1 MIQRIQTLFLI
12 LALMFLSLMFAFPYA
27 TFIDPEAVSYVF
39 DFSGIYGQ
47 QDANMVINI
56 LPLQI
61 LIIMVPVLS
70 LVSIFLFKNRML
82 QMRLCVFNMLL
93 IVGMLILMAYYIFY
107 IKGELSA
114 QVYYKV
120 TLLFPFISVIFTWL
134 AFRSIRR
141 DELLIRSIDR
151 IR

>member
-12 LALMFLSLMFAFPYA
+12 LAFMFLSLVFFFPYA
-27 TFIDPEAVSYVF
+27 TFIDPQAVSYTF
-39 DFSGIYGQ
+39 DISGIYSQ
-47 QDANMVINI
+47 EETNLVINI

-61 LIIMVPVLS
+61 LIAVVPAIS
-70 LVSIFLFKNRML
+70 LVSIFLYKNRIL

-93 IVGMLILMAYYIFY
+93 MAGMLILMAYYIFY

-120 TLLFPFISVIFTWL
+120 TLLFPLISMIFTWL
-134 AFRSIRR
+134 AFRSIRK
-141 DELLIRSIDR
+141 DELLIRSVER

>member
-12 LALMFLSLMFAFPYA
+12 LAFMFLSLMFFSPYA
-27 TFIDPEAVSYVF
+27 TFIDPQAVFYIF

-47 QDANMVINI
+47 EDANMVINI

-61 LIIMVPVLS
+61 LITVVPAIS
-70 LVSIFLFKNRML
+70 LVTVFLFKNRIL

-93 IVGMLILMAYYIFY
+93 MIGMLILMAYYIFY
-107 IKGELSA
+107 IKKELSF
-114 QVYYKV
+114 QIYYKG
-120 TLLFPFISVIFTWL
+120 TLLFPLISLIFTWL
-134 AFRSIRR
+134 AFKNIRK
-141 DELLIRSIDR
+141 DEILIRSIDR